1 MNDTQVMGKL
11 VSTGT
16 GATQSLLGQ
25 ALAISDNTALTK
37 LLYINILSR
46 YPTAAELQTANTLL
60 ASGTRTQKAQ
70 ELMWTLYNKVDF
82 MFNY

>member
-1 MNDTQVMGKL
+1 MNDNMVMSKL
-11 VSTGT
+11 ANSGS

-25 ALAISDNTALTK
+25 ALAQSNNVGLTN

-46 YPTAAELQTANTLL
+46 NPTTAEQNSANTLL
-60 ASGTRTQKAQ
+60 SSGNRTQKAQ